1 MVTRH
6 RVFRFHPNLEAGPPF
21 RITGADRIPRA
32 VFVGQGSADG
42 ACGFCSLLMAL
53 TVAGALS
60 PSSIRRIHDRTYGR
74 LFRLRELVTPQMFS
88 GMDVEDMEAALKLFS
103 GLIDF
108 RSFEGRHAATLRFSL
123 GHLEEGCC
131 VLVAIQQRGAS
142 HGHWVLATGTE
153 GIQTQSGRY
162 RPESIL
168 LLDPEEDPT
177 ALVPFNSRLSL
188 QRNSCESRTMRYAPR
203 IRGPQIVTLTAA
215 IAVWKR
221 TRPR

>member
-1 MVTRH
+1 MITRH
-6 RVFRFHPNLEAGPPF
+6 RVFRFHPDLEAGPPF
-21 RITGADRIPRA
+21 RFATTDRIPRA

-60 PSSIRRIHDRTYGR
+60 PSSIAHIHDRTYGR

-88 GMDVEDMEAALKLFS
+88 GMDVEDMEAALELFS

-123 GHLEEGCC
+123 GHLEEGRC
-131 VLVAIQQRGAS
+131 VLVAIQQSEAT

-153 GIQTQSGRY
+153 GIQSQNGSY
-162 RPESIL
+162 KPSSML
-168 LLDPEEDPT
+168 LLDPEEGPPVF
-177 ALVPFNSRLSL
+177 VPFDSRLSL
-188 QRNSCESRTMRYAPR
+188 QRNKLESRTMRYAPP
-203 IRGPQIVTLTAA
+203 IRGSQIVILTAA

-221 TRPR
+221 NRPR